1 MTDQANNEKLPA
13 RRLAP
18 SRVER
23 AQSQINL
30 YRQSALGFPGD
41 GAKQPW
47 DKMTVLEALAILET
61 AVLECKKREVD
72 TPELRAALDFL
83 EPHIQ
88 PAWPIP
94 QFRHNLDGEQEREY
108 AAREGQQ
115 QVFRAT
121 FPGIR
126 DSVRALI
133 ARRMDAL
140 ARKFHDTHDVAVGD
154 EIYRLS
160 RELIK
165 LDEQWK
171 FVAK

>member
-30 YRQSALGFPGD
+30 YRQSALGYPGD

-47 DKMTVLEALAILET
+47 DKMTVLEALAILEA
-61 AVLECKKREVD
+61 AVLECKKRQVD

-83 EPHIQ
+83 EPHIY
-88 PAWPIP
+88 PTWLIP
-94 QFRHNLDGEQEREY
+94 QFRHNLDGEQQHDY

-115 QVFRAT
+115 QIFRAT

-140 ARKFHDTHDVAVGD
+140 ARRFHETKDSKISD

-165 LDEQWK
+165 LDEPWV
-171 FVAK
+171 FRG